1 MNNHV
6 HPVFAQILNEHG
18 PKSVAAHTLAAA
30 IDNAEIHAAKHDAHF
45 GPVLRE
51 DDGSA
56 IDAALRGPD
65 KPKLRAEIERLER
78 HHRGIAKLDL
88 PDSQSGA
95 TLRQIAASI
104 AKLKAH
110 LAAAIVAGALVFAA
124 AFPAGSP
131 STDATFPIAPHEA
144 KQAPLTPSVMDDA
157 WGLTSWS

>member
-1 MNNHV
+1 MNDHN
-6 HPVFAQILNEHG
+6 L
-18 PKSVAAHTLAAA
+18 LAA
-30 IDNAEIHAAKHDAHF
+30 IDNAEAHAAKHDAHF

-56 IDAALRGPD
+56 IDAALRAPD
-65 KPKLRAEIERLER
+65 KPKLRAEIGRLGVVRDACRALGLTDGQRRAEW
-78 HHRGIAKLDL
+78 
-88 PDSQSGA
+88 
-95 TLRQIAASI
+95 SI
-104 AKLKAH
+104 AKLSAH
-110 LAAAIVAGALVFAA
+110 LTAALVAGALVFAA